1 MIGYISNSRVARA
14 HSMVR
19 GRYNEHGM
27 KKRYWIAGAATL
39 AIAGKLLARPRDAD
53 WHQNRDVVFH
63 SDHSYFVDVDGV
75 RVHYQEAG
83 DERNPALVLIH
94 GFASSTLVWS
104 KVFLRLAEQ
113 GFRVIALDMLGFGY
127 SAKPRNG
134 EYTIAGQ
141 AKLLT
146 RLLDR
151 LGIARALILG
161 SSYGGAVA
169 ATCALDYPD
178 RVEKLILVG
187 TVNNNRPLAY
197 TLMRLFSSPLFGD
210 VVSPLLIGSRRLLR
224 RRMKRVYDRHAWVLD
239 ERRVD
244 ARHLPLRASG
254 TQRAIIRTVRSW
266 DAERIS
272 RDAHLISQPT
282 LLLWGENDR
291 EIPVADGERLH
302 AEIPG
307 SRLIVFLNCGHLP
320 HEEYPEAFTTV
331 VTDFCKTK
339 SV

>member
-1 MIGYISNSRVARA
+1 
-14 HSMVR
+14 
-19 GRYNEHGM
+19 M
-27 KKRYWIAGAATL
+27 KKRYWIAGAATV
-39 AIAGKLLARPRDAD
+39 AIAGKLLTRPSDAD
-53 WHQNRDVVFH
+53 WQKNRDVVFH
-63 SDHSYFVDVDGV
+63 SGHSRFVDVDGV

-83 DERNPALVLIH
+83 DENAPALVLIH

-104 KVFLRLAEQ
+104 KVFLALAEE
-113 GFRVIALDMLGFGY
+113 GYRVIAVDMLGYGY

-146 RLLDR
+146 RLLDT
-151 LGIARALILG
+151 LGINRAIFVG

-169 ATCALDYPD
+169 ATCALDYAD
-178 RVEKLILVG
+178 RVEKLVLVG

-197 TLMRLFSSPLFGD
+197 KLMRVFGSPVFGD

-239 ERRVD
+239 ERRVE
-244 ARHLPLRASG
+244 ARHLPLRAAG
-254 TQRAIIRTVRSW
+254 TQRAIIRTVRRW

-272 RDAHLISQPT
+272 RDAHLIRQPT

-291 EIPVADGERLH
+291 EIPLSDGERLH

-320 HEEYPEAFTTV
+320 HEEYPEAFTNLV
-331 VTDFCKTK
+331 IDFCRK
-339 SV
+339 

>member
-1 MIGYISNSRVARA
+1 
-14 HSMVR
+14 
-19 GRYNEHGM
+19 M

-39 AIAGKLLARPRDAD
+39 AIAGKLLLRPRDAD
-53 WHQNRDVVFH
+53 WDKCRDVVFH
-63 SDHSYFVDVDGV
+63 SEHSCFIDVDGV

-83 DERNPALVLIH
+83 DVSSPAMVLIH

-104 KVFLRLAEQ
+104 KVFLKLAAA
-113 GFRVIALDMLGFGY
+113 GFRVIALDMLGYGY
-127 SAKPRNG
+127 SAKPRTG
-134 EYTIAGQ
+134 EYTIDSQ

-146 RLLDR
+146 RLLDA
-151 LGIARALILG
+151 LGIQRAIVVG

-178 RVEKLILVG
+178 RVEQLILVG
-187 TVNNNRPLAY
+187 TVNNNRPLAFM
-197 TLMRLFSSPLFGD
+197 LMRLFGSPVFGD

-224 RRMKRVYDRHAWVLD
+224 QRMKRVYDRHSWVLD

-244 ARHLPLRASG
+244 ARHLPLRAAS
-254 TQRAIIRTVRSW
+254 THRAIIRTVRGW

-282 LLLWGENDR
+282 LLIWGETDR

-307 SRLIVFLNCGHLP
+307 SRLIVFSNCGHLP
-320 HEEYPEAFTTV
+320 HEEYPEAFVEV
-331 VTDFCKTK
+331 VADFSKAK
-339 SV
+339 SA